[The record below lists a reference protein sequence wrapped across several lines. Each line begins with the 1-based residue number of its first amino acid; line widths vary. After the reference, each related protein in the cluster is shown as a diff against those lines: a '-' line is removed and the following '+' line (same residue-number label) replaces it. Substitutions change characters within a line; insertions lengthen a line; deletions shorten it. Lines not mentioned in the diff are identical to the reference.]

1 MKRIIVVVSI
11 LSLVSC
17 SSNRSFIKAVDS
29 YTRVILPEYRNY
41 VKNDQ
46 NLDSD
51 SKRIRIQTAEQFQKL
66 VNQADSTAAG
76 D

>member
-1 MKRIIVVVSI
+1 MVRLLIAATIVA
-11 LSLVSC
+11 C
-17 SSNRSFIKAVDS
+17 SGCYTNRSFIKAVDG
-29 YTRVILPEYRNY
+29 YTRAILPEYRNY
-41 VKNDQ
+41 VQNDS

-66 VNQADSTAAG
+66 VNQADSTAG